1 MDFERAGHLRYF
13 PLVGGDAAARD
24 TWRPAAGLLEQA
36 FDGDWRK
43 EAEFALRRVD
53 PEALDLTARR
63 LAAADR
69 QATQAS
75 SLGRLFDAAAFVLGV
90 CDRNRYEAE
99 APMALE
105 ALAARCERGEA
116 LEFSISNGEHG
127 QPMQLDV
134 AAMIRALAEGARAGR
149 PVEELARAFHETV
162 AAGLAECARAAARRT
177 GIRKIILSGGCFA
190 NRILTERVSQ
200 RLSAGGHEV
209 FVHRGIPAG
218 DGGISLGQAVA
229 AAERASRGTL

>member
-1 MDFERAGHLRYF
+1 
-13 PLVGGDAAARD
+13 
-24 TWRPAAGLLEQA
+24 
-36 FDGDWRK
+36 
-43 EAEFALRRVD
+43 
-53 PEALDLTARR
+53 
-63 LAAADR
+63 
-69 QATQAS
+69 
-75 SLGRLFDAAAFVLGV
+75 
-90 CDRNRYEAE
+90 
-99 APMALE
+99 MALE

-134 AAMIRALAEGARAGR
+134 AAMIRALVEGARAGR

-162 AAGLAECARAAARRT
+162 AAGLAECAAARRT